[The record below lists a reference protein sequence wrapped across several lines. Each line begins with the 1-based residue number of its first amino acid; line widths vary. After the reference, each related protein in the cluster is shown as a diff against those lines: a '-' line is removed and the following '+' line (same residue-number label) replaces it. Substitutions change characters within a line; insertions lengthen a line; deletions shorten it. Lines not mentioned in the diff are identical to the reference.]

1 MRGWMSFGAALL
13 LAGCASNVLQADK
26 PAQLLPGE
34 GIAGI
39 VLNAPTRITQI
50 SYKGMSPGAKGFE
63 VPDTQGGW
71 TLYLVPVPAG
81 RYCLQ
86 HFLYWRTIFNSDQDL
101 GCLTV
106 LPGKISYGGDI
117 VPSILPDHAETDQ
130 QYDPIPFN
138 NELHKQYP
146 AIAAAYPVAASAPP
160 PAGVDL
166 NLIQDRISAWA
177 VNAADG
183 KSQEIY
189 LRNNT
194 SWSLKVTDVVLSD
207 CDNVKQACG
216 KTALDVVLD
225 PFATRRI
232 FVVEPLDTQKTYS
245 YGYNYDYQ
253 NVD

>member
-1 MRGWMSFGAALL
+1 MRSVLVVGVLL
-13 LAGCASNVLQADK
+13 LSGCASNVLQADK
-26 PAQLLPGE
+26 PVQLLPGE

-50 SYKGMSPGAKGFE
+50 SYKGMSPGTKDFE

-86 HFLYWRTIFNSDQDL
+86 HFLYWRTIFNSTEDL

-117 VPSILPDHAETDQ
+117 MPSILPDHAETDQ
-130 QYDPIPFN
+130 QYNPIPFN
-138 NELHKQYP
+138 DELHKQYP

-160 PAGVDL
+160 PAGVEL
-166 NLIQDRISAWA
+166 NLIQGRVSAWD

-194 SWSLKVTDVVLSD
+194 SWSLKVTDVTLSECENLKQT
-207 CDNVKQACG
+207 CDKADLN
-216 KTALDVVLD
+216 VVLA
-225 PFATRRI
+225 PFATQRV
-232 FVVEPLDTQKTYS
+232 FVVEPLAAQKPYS
-245 YGYNYDYQ
+245 YSYNYDYQ

>member
-1 MRGWMSFGAALL
+1 MRRWIAVGALMLL
-13 LAGCASNVLQADK
+13 SGCASNVLQGDK
-26 PAQLLPGE
+26 PVQLLPGE

-50 SYKGMSPGAKGFE
+50 SYKGMSPGTKDFE

-86 HFLYWRTIFNSDQDL
+86 HFLYWRTIFNSTEDL

-117 VPSILPDHAETDQ
+117 MPSILPDHAETDQ
-130 QYDPIPFN
+130 QYNPIPFN
-138 NELHKQYP
+138 DELHKQYP

-166 NLIQDRISAWA
+166 NLIQGRTSMWG
-177 VNAADG
+177 VNTADG
-183 KSQEIY
+183 RSQELY

-194 SWSLKVTDVVLSD
+194 SWSLKVTDVTLSD

-216 KTALDVVLD
+216 KTPLDVVLE
-225 PFATRRI
+225 PFATRRM
-232 FVVEPLDTQKTYS
+232 FVVEPADSKSSYS
-245 YGYNYDYQ
+245 YGYVFDYQ
-253 NVD
+253 NAD